1 MEYRSAMVYND
12 DKIDHLPDI
21 ISKLLYHIIKEV
33 NKFLDLHDEADYSGP
48 TVRKSSNNL
57 TIAYNIY
64 PTKNKIDFFF
74 KNLNEI
80 LSDSLNN
87 YSKLGELIV
96 YESNKGEIFDMG
108 KKAFNIVK
116 AAESG
121 EEGDPEQYRDYIIP
135 KRVNRFAHVSRK
147 VDEISYY
154 DGNLSIID
162 SNVNLPLVLK
172 VKDVQI
178 DISGGNGTHTIHL
191 VNHNTN
197 GMTIDFKGDGFAKV
211 QTTIPVK
218 FEGAKIIDRD
228 IENNIYNLQ
237 LVSDG
242 QT

>member
-116 AAESG
+116 AYHFEFYIYEPGAVVYCRLLI
-121 EEGDPEQYRDYIIP
+121 EE
-135 KRVNRFAHVSRK
+135 
-147 VDEISYY
+147 DELKNKKWIS
-154 DGNLSIID
+154 
-162 SNVNLPLVLK
+162 
-172 VKDVQI
+172 
-178 DISGGNGTHTIHL
+178 
-191 VNHNTN
+191 
-197 GMTIDFKGDGFAKV
+197 IDFD
-211 QTTIPVK
+211 
-218 FEGAKIIDRD
+218 II
-228 IENNIYNLQ
+228 IQSSWFSEN
-237 LVSDG
+237 
-242 QT
+242 